1 MSVFAVTYVYVS
13 DPDRLAEVR
22 PEHREFLRGL
32 HERGELHVSGPLP
45 ATPDGEPGGALL
57 LVEAADATAALELLD
72 PDPMRREG
80 LVAHRSA
87 REFVPVIGGFAAP

>member
-1 MSVFAVTYVYVS
+1 MSVYAVTYVYVT

-32 HERGELHVSGPLP
+32 HEDGTLRVSGPLP

-57 LVEAADATAALELLD
+57 LVEAADETGALELLAG
-72 PDPMRREG
+72 DPMRREG
-80 LVAHRSA
+80 LVAHRAA
-87 REFVPVIGGFAAP
+87 REFVPVIGGFAG